1 MMIGVPAQAA
11 EDSYTTPG
19 SKVRTHDMRSQVMQR
34 LEQTLLAYPTKRHS
48 IPELSAKVGVS
59 ARTLGTYCQELLG
72 MSPSKY
78 LRTRRMTLAW
88 LTLLSADAEATTVTE
103 VATDHDFW
111 ELGRFA
117 VEYRKMFGEAPSVTL
132 RRAPTSAAFAARDW
146 SR

>member
-1 MMIGVPAQAA
+1 
-11 EDSYTTPG
+11 
-19 SKVRTHDMRSQVMQR
+19 
-34 LEQTLLAYPTKRHS
+34 
-48 IPELSAKVGVS
+48 
-59 ARTLGTYCQELLG
+59 
-72 MSPSKY
+72 
-78 LRTRRMTLAW
+78 MTLAW

-132 RRAPTSAAFAARDW
+132 RRAPTSAAFDTRDW